1 MEQSVI
7 TLVESF
13 RRKGFKITPQ
23 RRLIFQA
30 LVDDQSHPTA
40 EDVYQ
45 RVVSS
50 LPDIS
55 RTTVYNTLKELVA
68 QGELVEIDLGE
79 GKTRYDTDTNT
90 HHHLLCI
97 SCYTLV
103 DIHRDFEGL
112 GLLPEEAQGYRIVDR
127 QITFYGYCPNCQ
139 AGT

>member
-1 MEQSVI
+1 MERSVT

-13 RRKGFKITPQ
+13 RRKGLKITPQ

-30 LVDDQSHPTA
+30 LVHDHSHPTA

-45 RVVSS
+45 HAITS

-79 GKTRYDTDTNT
+79 GKTRYDTDTST

-97 SCYTLV
+97 NCYALM
-103 DIHRDFEGL
+103 DIHRDFQGL
-112 GLLPEEAQGYRIVDR
+112 ELLPEEAQGYRIVDR
-127 QITFYGYCPNCQ
+127 QITFYGYCPSCQ
-139 AGT
+139 AST

>member
-1 MEQSVI
+1 MEKSV
-7 TLVESF
+7 TALVESF
-13 RRKGFKITPQ
+13 RRKGLKITPQ

-30 LVDDQSHPTA
+30 LIGDHSHPTA

-45 RVVSS
+45 RAITS

-68 QGELVEIDLGE
+68 QDELVEIDLGE

-90 HHHLLCI
+90 HHHLLCVG
-97 SCYTLV
+97 CHALM

-112 GLLPEEAQGYRIVDR
+112 EILPEEAQGYRIVDR
-127 QITFYGYCPNCQ
+127 QVTFYGYCPNCQ